1 MSYRPTPTLP
11 VREGDENGEIIINSS
26 LGAYDT
32 FTKDAGRLKECII
45 RPFPSAKLIVFLQI
59 HKLLSR
65 LCKKHPFFYIIHP
78 LLTDF

>member
-45 RPFPSAKLIVFLQI
+45 HNAKCIILRSVPTT
-59 HKLLSR
+59 LSQR
-65 LCKKHPFFYIIHP
+65 MLA
-78 LLTDF
+78 D

>member
-11 VREGDENGEIIINSS
+11 VREGDE
-26 LGAYDT
+26 
-32 FTKDAGRLKECII
+32 DAGRLKECII
-45 RPFPSAKLIVFLQI
+45 QTFSSAKLIVFLQI

>member
-11 VREGDENGEIIINSS
+11 VREGDE
-26 LGAYDT
+26 
-32 FTKDAGRLKECII
+32 DAGRLKECII